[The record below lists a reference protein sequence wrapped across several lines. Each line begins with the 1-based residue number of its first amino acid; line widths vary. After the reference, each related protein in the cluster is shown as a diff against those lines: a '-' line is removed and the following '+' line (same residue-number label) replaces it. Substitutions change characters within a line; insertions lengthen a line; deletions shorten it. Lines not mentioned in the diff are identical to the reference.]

1 MSEADKEIDIEEL
14 KEALKLWIKKWK
26 QEREVTIDE
35 KEKIKLTSEIFLAQ
49 WIINSKKGYGVDI
62 TRILREDKNRGVIN
76 E

>member
-1 MSEADKEIDIEEL
+1 MSEADKEIDTKEL

-49 WIINSKKGYGVDI
+49 WIINSKKGYLVDI
-62 TRILREDKNRGVIN
+62 TKILKK
-76 E
+76 